1 MDRLQAMAAFVRVV
15 ETGSFTAAAR
25 RLHLGQPAVSKA
37 VAQLERQLGVQLL
50 LRSSHGL
57 APTGAGQRYF
67 ERAARIIAETEEAD
81 RAARDS
87 TASLDGRLRVA
98 LPTTFGRIQIVPK
111 LGAFLAAH
119 PRLEVD
125 IELDDRRVD
134 LVAEGIDIAIRVGPL
149 NDSAVIA
156 RRLAQGRRS
165 VIATPRY
172 LAAAPLLDTPEDLT
186 AHQAI
191 LYTRGG
197 SLKPTFR
204 RPDGAEMTV
213 PLHARLHL
221 SAAEGIRAAV
231 LADLGLTVAADW
243 MFRPELASGAVV
255 RCLTSWD
262 LTPLD
267 LWALYPAGRLTSA
280 RARAFSDFVQHIVNA
295 GSDGPEPA

>member
-1 MDRLQAMAAFVRVV
+1 MDRLQAMTAFVRVV

-25 RLHLGQPAVSKA
+25 RMHLGQPAVSKA
-37 VAQLERQLGVQLL
+37 VAQLEHRLGVQLL

-57 APTGAGQRYF
+57 APTEAGQRYF
-67 ERAARIIAETEEAD
+67 EHVARIVTEAEEAD

-87 TASLDGRLRVA
+87 TVSLDGRLRVA
-98 LPTTFGRIQIVPK
+98 APTTFGRIQIVPR

-119 PRLEVD
+119 PRLDVD

-156 RRLAQGRRS
+156 KRLARGRRS
-165 VIATPRY
+165 VIASPRY
-172 LAAAPLLDTPEDLT
+172 LTTAPLLETPEDLA

-197 SLKPTFR
+197 TLKPVFR
-204 RPDGAEMTV
+204 RADGVDMTV

-231 LADLGLTVAADW
+231 LADLGLTIAADW
-243 MFRPELASGAVV
+243 MFQPELASGAVV
-255 RCLTSWD
+255 RCLEEWELAPVD
-262 LTPLD
+262 V
-267 LWALYPAGRLTSA
+267 WALYPAGRLTSA
-280 RARAFSDFVQHIVNA
+280 RARAFSDFVQRIVDVA
-295 GSDGPEPA
+295 RERPEPG

>member
-1 MDRLQAMAAFVRVV
+1 MDRLQAMTAFVRVV

-25 RLHLGQPAVSKA
+25 RMHLGQPAVSKA
-37 VAQLERQLGVQLL
+37 IAQLEGQLGVQLL

-57 APTGAGQRYF
+57 TPTGAGQRYF
-67 ERAARIIAETEEAD
+67 ERVARIIAEAEEAD

-98 LPTTFGRIQIVPK
+98 LPTTFGRIQIVPR

-119 PRLEVD
+119 PRLDVD

-134 LVAEGIDIAIRVGPL
+134 LVTEGIDIAIRIGPM

-165 VIATPRY
+165 LIATPHY
-172 LAAAPLLDTPEDLT
+172 LATAPLLETPEDLPN
-186 AHQAI
+186 HQAI

-197 SLKPTFR
+197 TIKPTFR
-204 RPDGAEMTV
+204 RPDGAEMTI

-221 SAAEGIRAAV
+221 SAAEGIRAAT
-231 LADLGLTVAADW
+231 LAHLGLTIAADW
-243 MFRPELASGAVV
+243 MFQPELASGTVV
-255 RCLTSWD
+255 RCLTDWD
-262 LTPLD
+262 LTPID

-280 RARAFSDFVQHIVNA
+280 RARAFSDFVQHIVGTA
-295 GSDGPEPA
+295 TQRPEPV